1 MNEARVSDS
10 KKNKGIATN
19 CNKGCGIRL
28 FLNSKQNNS
37 YNFDVEYMRSDNS
50 ENRNEGTV
58 RVYQKK
64 PQLAHSIYEKQ

>member
-37 YNFDVEYMRSDNS
+37 YNFDVY
-50 ENRNEGTV
+50 TT
-58 RVYQKK
+58 Y
-64 PQLAHSIYEKQ
+64 IYI